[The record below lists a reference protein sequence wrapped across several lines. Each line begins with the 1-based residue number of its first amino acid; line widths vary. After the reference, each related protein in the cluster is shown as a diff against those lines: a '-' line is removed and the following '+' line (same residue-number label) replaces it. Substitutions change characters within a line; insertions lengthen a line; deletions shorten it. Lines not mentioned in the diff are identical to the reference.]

1 MKLIKRSLRP
11 PCLHI
16 QARLPLKRVSSH
28 FLCTFPHNLSPDAQR
43 LRPKPH
49 QPPTIFSP
57 MEKCV
62 TKIKR
67 PALFKLSSPQSPR
80 PPLAYSPNL
89 SRTLLF
95 QTDDSRSNIIVFK
108 TLVHL
113 VKRPDTRQRQRNGL
127 CFFQCDSSCTFC
139 NEEGYPGPSTDF
151 FLLTIRSSRKREE
164 DRDSS
169 V

>member
-1 MKLIKRSLRP
+1 MRNACVPNRTNLRP
-11 PCLHI
+11 
-16 QARLPLKRVSSH
+16 
-28 FLCTFPHNLSPDAQR
+28 FFPRWKNVLQKSKDPRFSNSPHRPRRNLR
-43 LRPKPH
+43 
-49 QPPTIFSP
+49 
-57 MEKCV
+57 
-62 TKIKR
+62 
-67 PALFKLSSPQSPR
+67 
-80 PPLAYSPNL
+80 AYSPNL

-151 FLLTIRSSRKREE
+151 FPLTIRSSRKREE